1 MKKYKKEDEG
11 MNIIFQITEED
22 MQKGTWVLDE
32 VGRLAG
38 LLSGALPE
46 KPVSENKETAG
57 NAERETITP
66 EQPNVPAVDENYR
79 VEVRKTLA
87 ELNKKAGKNIA
98 SELIKGFGAEKLTE
112 VTLTDLPA
120 LMEKAKE
127 ALSNAG

>member
-1 MKKYKKEDEG
+1 
-11 MNIIFQITEED
+11 MNIIFQITEKD

-32 VGRLAG
+32 VGRLAE
-38 LLSGALPE
+38 LLSGTLPE

-57 NAERETITP
+57 NTEQETITP